1 MNIAEFQSRLINE
14 LDKVVAGAEAL
25 MMDESARTKAD
36 FARLKTE
43 IQGLLDVVTDF
54 ERMCF
59 GEKENSLKS
68 VKETLA
74 ALRRTVAEE
83 SPVPPAA
90 PEAVEPVAEPESEP
104 EPVSTPEP
112 APEAVPQAYAATV
125 TAILEEVDGDELSFG
140 FEVLPAGEAEA
151 ELPEA
156 VAAVVEEAGEA
167 EAVEAATAEKPKEPE
182 LGLFFDEE
190 SAPVPEPMP
199 EPTPEPVVAPMPEAR
214 TEASLSVP
222 AEPEAVEPEVPA
234 PVPESEPMPAPEPE
248 PEPEPAPSPANE
260 LYEAI
265 KQESMAQF
273 TVKEEDQPQ
282 SYITQ
287 LTAMAQAQV
296 KPGEQDMSG
305 VAVSST
311 ARPDTAPEPV
321 AAGDSLM
328 DSLRSTRANLHGGQ
342 LRTMVDKFKAPQ
354 TIYDIQHTR
363 PVDLKMTI
371 GVNEKYLLTQEL
383 FSGNIKA
390 YGEAVSRLN
399 EAEDAT
405 AASAL
410 WQTLCRQHAWDE
422 NSLAYATFYDLLK
435 RRFPE
440 LG

>member
-1 MNIAEFQSRLINE
+1 
-14 LDKVVAGAEAL
+14 
-25 MMDESARTKAD
+25 
-36 FARLKTE
+36 
-43 IQGLLDVVTDF
+43 
-54 ERMCF
+54 
-59 GEKENSLKS
+59 
-68 VKETLA
+68 
-74 ALRRTVAEE
+74 
-83 SPVPPAA
+83 
-90 PEAVEPVAEPESEP
+90 VEPVA
-104 EPVSTPEP
+104 
-112 APEAVPQAYAATV
+112 
-125 TAILEEVDGDELSFG
+125 
-140 FEVLPAGEAEA
+140 
-151 ELPEA
+151 
-156 VAAVVEEAGEA
+156 
-167 EAVEAATAEKPKEPE
+167 AEKPKQVEPE
-182 LGLFFDEE
+182 LGLFFDEDPTPAPE
-190 SAPVPEPMP
+190 PEPVAAPVPEP
-199 EPTPEPVVAPMPEAR
+199 EPEPVPEPAPM
-214 TEASLSVP
+214 
-222 AEPEAVEPEVPA
+222 
-234 PVPESEPMPAPEPE
+234 PEPE

-321 AAGDSLM
+321 VAGDSLM

-383 FSGNIKA
+383 FDGNIKA

-399 EAEDAT
+399 EAEDAA

-410 WQTLCRQHAWDE
+410 WQTMCRQHAWDE

-435 RRFPE
+435 RRFPD
-440 LG
+440 LA

>member
-25 MMDESARTKAD
+25 MMDEHARTQAD
-36 FARLKTE
+36 FTRLKTE

-74 ALRRTVAEE
+74 ALKRTVAEE
-83 SPVPPAA
+83 APVPPAE
-90 PEAVEPVAEPESEP
+90 PEAVAAPAPEP
-104 EPVSTPEP
+104 EPTPEP
-112 APEAVPQAYAATV
+112 VPAPTV
-125 TAILEEVDGDELSFG
+125 TAILEEADEDELSFG
-140 FEVLPAGEAEA
+140 FEVMPSGEADA

-167 EAVEAATAEKPKEPE
+167 EVMEAAVPVEKPKEPE

-190 SAPVPEPMP
+190 PAPAPEPEPMP
-199 EPTPEPVVAPMPEAR
+199 EAVAAPMPE
-214 TEASLSVP
+214 
-222 AEPEAVEPEVPA
+222 
-234 PVPESEPMPAPEPE
+234 PEPE
-248 PEPEPAPSPANE
+248 PVSMPEPEPAPSPANE

-265 KQESMAQF
+265 KQETMAQF

-328 DSLRSTRANLHGGQ
+328 ESLRSTRANLHGGQ

>member
-25 MMDESARTKAD
+25 MMDEHARTKAD
-36 FARLKTE
+36 FTRLKAE

-59 GEKENSLKS
+59 GEKENSLQS

-74 ALRRTVAEE
+74 ALKRTVSEE
-83 SPVPPAA
+83 R
-90 PEAVEPVAEPESEP
+90 EADKPMEETPVAAQA
-104 EPVSTPEP
+104 PV
-112 APEAVPQAYAATV
+112 ATV
-125 TAILEEVDGDELSFG
+125 AAIAETPDEDELSFG
-140 FEVLPAGEAEA
+140 FEVLQAEEAEA

-156 VAAVVEEAGEA
+156 VAAVVEAA
-167 EAVEAATAEKPKEPE
+167 EAAETVEAAAVEKPKPMEPE
-182 LGLFFDEE
+182 LGLFFDDD
-190 SAPVPEPMP
+190 PEPAASEPEPLP
-199 EPTPEPVVAPMPEAR
+199 EPTPEPTPIP
-214 TEASLSVP
+214 
-222 AEPEAVEPEVPA
+222 EPEVKPA
-234 PVPESEPMPAPEPE
+234 PVAEFEPE
-248 PEPEPAPSPANE
+248 PEPEPDPEEPAASPAND

-265 KQESMAQF
+265 KQETMAQF

-311 ARPDTAPEPV
+311 ARPDTAPEPS

-328 DSLRSTRANLHGGQ
+328 ESLRSTRANLHGGQ

-383 FSGNIKA
+383 FDGNIKA
-390 YGEAVSRLN
+390 YAEAVSRLN

-410 WQTLCRQHAWDE
+410 WQAMSRQHAWDE

-435 RRFPE
+435 RRFPD
-440 LG
+440 LA

>member
-25 MMDESARTKAD
+25 MMDENARTTAD

-59 GEKENSLKS
+59 GEKENSLQS

-74 ALRRTVAEE
+74 ALKRTVAEDAVAPVAPVADE
-83 SPVPPAA
+83 PAVPASAEPAPVPASEP
-90 PEAVEPVAEPESEP
+90 EPVAEPAPEP
-104 EPVSTPEP
+104 E
-112 APEAVPQAYAATV
+112 APTATV
-125 TAILEEVDGDELSFG
+125 AAILEEADGDELSFG
-140 FEVLPAGEAEA
+140 FEVLQTGEAEA

-156 VAAVVEEAGEA
+156 VADVVEEAEKP
-167 EAVEAATAEKPKEPE
+167 EAVEAAAEKPKAMEPE
-182 LGLFFDEE
+182 LGLFFDEDPTPAPVAE
-190 SAPVPEPMP
+190 SPDPEPVPEPMP
-199 EPTPEPVVAPMPEAR
+199 
-214 TEASLSVP
+214 
-222 AEPEAVEPEVPA
+222 VEL
-234 PVPESEPMPAPEPE
+234 
-248 PEPEPAPSPANE
+248 EPAPSPANE

-265 KQESMAQF
+265 KQETMAQF

-296 KPGEQDMSG
+296 KPCEQDMSG

-311 ARPDTAPEPV
+311 ARPDTAPEPMV
-321 AAGDSLM
+321 AGDSLM

-383 FSGNIKA
+383 FDGNIKA
-390 YGEAVSRLN
+390 YGEAVGRLN
-399 EAEDAT
+399 EAEDAA

-410 WQTLCRQHAWDE
+410 WQAMCRQHAWDE

-440 LG
+440 LA

>member
-1 MNIAEFQSRLINE
+1 
-14 LDKVVAGAEAL
+14 V
-25 MMDESARTKAD
+25 
-36 FARLKTE
+36 
-43 IQGLLDVVTDF
+43 
-54 ERMCF
+54 
-59 GEKENSLKS
+59 
-68 VKETLA
+68 
-74 ALRRTVAEE
+74 
-83 SPVPPAA
+83 
-90 PEAVEPVAEPESEP
+90 
-104 EPVSTPEP
+104 
-112 APEAVPQAYAATV
+112 
-125 TAILEEVDGDELSFG
+125 
-140 FEVLPAGEAEA
+140 
-151 ELPEA
+151 
-156 VAAVVEEAGEA
+156 
-167 EAVEAATAEKPKEPE
+167 EPE
-182 LGLFFDEE
+182 LGLFFDEDPTP
-190 SAPVPEPMP
+190 APE
-199 EPTPEPVVAPMPEAR
+199 PEPVAAPM
-214 TEASLSVP
+214 
-222 AEPEAVEPEVPA
+222 
-234 PVPESEPMPAPEPE
+234 PEPE

-321 AAGDSLM
+321 VAGDSLM

-383 FSGNIKA
+383 FDGNIKA

-399 EAEDAT
+399 EAEDAA

-410 WQTLCRQHAWDE
+410 WQTMCRQHAWDE

-435 RRFPE
+435 RRFPD
-440 LG
+440 LA

>member
-25 MMDESARTKAD
+25 MMDENARTTAD

-59 GEKENSLKS
+59 GEKENSLQS

-74 ALRRTVAEE
+74 ALKRTVAEDAVAPVAPVADE
-83 SPVPPAA
+83 PAVPASAEPAPEPMAAPMVEEPAPVPASEP
-90 PEAVEPVAEPESEP
+90 EPVAEPAPEP
-104 EPVSTPEP
+104 E
-112 APEAVPQAYAATV
+112 APTATV
-125 TAILEEVDGDELSFG
+125 AAILEEADGDELSFG
-140 FEVLPAGEAEA
+140 FEVLQTGEAEA

-156 VAAVVEEAGEA
+156 VADVVEEAEKP
-167 EAVEAATAEKPKEPE
+167 EAVEAAAEKPKAMEPE
-182 LGLFFDEE
+182 LGLFFDEDPTPAPVAE
-190 SAPVPEPMP
+190 SPVPEPDP
-199 EPTPEPVVAPMPEAR
+199 EPDPEPSP
-214 TEASLSVP
+214 S
-222 AEPEAVEPEVPA
+222 
-234 PVPESEPMPAPEPE
+234 
-248 PEPEPAPSPANE
+248 PSPANE

-265 KQESMAQF
+265 KQETMAQF

-296 KPGEQDMSG
+296 KPCEQDMSG

-311 ARPDTAPEPV
+311 ARPDTAPEPMV
-321 AAGDSLM
+321 AGDSLM

-383 FSGNIKA
+383 FDGNIKA
-390 YGEAVSRLN
+390 YGEAVGRLN
-399 EAEDAT
+399 EAEDAA

-410 WQTLCRQHAWDE
+410 WQTMCRQHAWDE

-440 LG
+440 LA

>member
-25 MMDESARTKAD
+25 MMDEHARTKAD
-36 FARLKTE
+36 FTRLKAE

-59 GEKENSLKS
+59 GEKENSLQS

-74 ALRRTVAEE
+74 ALKRTVSEE
-83 SPVPPAA
+83 R
-90 PEAVEPVAEPESEP
+90 EADKPMEETPVAAQA
-104 EPVSTPEP
+104 PV
-112 APEAVPQAYAATV
+112 ATV
-125 TAILEEVDGDELSFG
+125 AAIAETPDEDELSFG
-140 FEVLPAGEAEA
+140 FEVLQAGEAEA

-156 VAAVVEEAGEA
+156 VAAVVEAA
-167 EAVEAATAEKPKEPE
+167 EAAETVEAAAVEKPKPMEPE
-182 LGLFFDEE
+182 LGLFFDDDPEPAASE
-190 SAPVPEPMP
+190 PEPMP
-199 EPTPEPVVAPMPEAR
+199 KPTPEP
-214 TEASLSVP
+214 T
-222 AEPEAVEPEVPA
+222 
-234 PVPESEPMPAPEPE
+234 PEPE
-248 PEPEPAPSPANE
+248 PEPEPEEPAASPAND

-265 KQESMAQF
+265 KQETMAQF

-311 ARPDTAPEPV
+311 ARPDTAPEPS

-328 DSLRSTRANLHGGQ
+328 ESLRSTRANLHGGQ

-383 FSGNIKA
+383 FDGNIKA
-390 YGEAVSRLN
+390 YAEAVSRLN

-410 WQTLCRQHAWDE
+410 WQAMSRQHAWDE

-435 RRFPE
+435 RRFPD
-440 LG
+440 LA